1 MTVKEV
7 NQLIE
12 SIGPPSV
19 YYQFPEG
26 TEQKTPFI
34 CWYFPNSADVIA
46 DNTIYK
52 KKNSLVIELYTDYK
66 DFQLESEVE
75 AALTAAGFVFSWD
88 ETELDTERMHMTTY
102 YTEVFIDG

>member
-1 MTVKEV
+1 MTVREV

-34 CWYFPNSADVIA
+34 CWYFPNSADVLA

-52 KKNSLVIELYTDYK
+52 KKNALVIELYTDYK
-66 DFQLESEVE
+66 NFSLEHEIE
-75 AALTAAGFVFSWD
+75 AALLDAGLVFTWD
-88 ETELDTERMHMTTY
+88 DSYIDTERMHMTTY

>member
-12 SIGPPSV
+12 NIGTPSM

-26 TEQKTPFI
+26 TGQEPPFI
-34 CWYFPNSADVIA
+34 CWYFPNSADFIA

-52 KKNSLVIELYTDYK
+52 KKNALVIELYTDYK
-66 DFQLESEVE
+66 DFNLESEVE
-75 AALTAAGFVFSWD
+75 AALTAAGFVFTWD
-88 ETELDTERMHMTTY
+88 ETELDTEHMHMTTY

>member
-1 MTVKEV
+1 MTVREV

-12 SIGPPSV
+12 NIGPPSV

-26 TEQKTPFI
+26 TEQATPFI
-34 CWYFPNSADVIA
+34 CWYFPRSADVIA

-52 KKNSLVIELYTDYK
+52 KKNALVIELYTDYK